1 MSKTADVV
9 APAAKVAVPNFMK
22 KNLREYGMLIS
33 LAVIMVFFQIITG
46 GVLFRPVNLTNLVLQ
61 NSFVVIMA
69 LGNDP
74 NPIIKDSEPSLKTT
88 KWGTID
94 LGAKGSQKTSLD
106 GIYSGGDAARG
117 GSTAIRAAGGSAEA
131 VAFDVTDRAATAAAL
146 EQLLAAG
153 AIQILVNNAGI
164 HADAVFPG
172 MSGKQWDAVI
182 NVSLNGFYNVTQP
195 LSMPMIR
202 TRWGRIIT
210 ISSVAGLTGNRGQV
224 NYSAA
229 KGALHAASKSLALE
243 LASRG
248 ITVNAVAPGI
258 IATDMIEGA
267 FDAETIK
274 QLVPMKRAGQ
284 PEEVADLVAF
294 LASDSAAYISGQV
307 ISINGGMI

>member
-1 MSKTADVV
+1 
-9 APAAKVAVPNFMK
+9 MK
-22 KNLREYGMLIS
+22 HAL
-33 LAVIMVFFQIITG
+33 VTG
-46 GVLFRPVNLTNLVLQ
+46 GSGGIGAAICRRLAADGHH
-61 NSFVVIMA
+61 VIVHA
-69 LGNDP
+69 NR
-74 NPIIKDSEPSLKTT
+74 
-88 KWGTID
+88 
-94 LGAKGSQKTSLD
+94 SLD
-106 GIYSGGDAARG
+106 KAEAVV
-117 GSTAIRAAGGSAEA
+117 TAIRAAGGSAEA

-146 EQLLAAG
+146 ETLLAAG

-172 MSGKQWDAVI
+172 MSGEQWDSVI
-182 NVSLNGFYNVTQP
+182 AVSLNGFYNVTQP
-195 LSMPMIR
+195 LTMPMIR
-202 TRWGRIIT
+202 TRWGRIVN